1 MKISYYSLGCKVN
14 LYESEAIINQFL
26 DNGFTLGKF
35 NEICDVYII
44 NTCSV
49 TEVSDSKSRKIIRQ
63 AVKLNKDAVI
73 VVMGCYAQLKPEDIE
88 KIDGVDILIGTSNRD
103 KVYSL
108 VQISLTFSS
117 PVIFEAKFS

>member
-1 MKISYYSLGCKVN
+1 MSKRISYYSLGCKVN

-73 VVMGCYAQLKPEDIE
+73 VVMGCYAQLKP
-88 KIDGVDILIGTSNRD
+88 
-103 KVYSL
+103 
-108 VQISLTFSS
+108 
-117 PVIFEAKFS
+117 